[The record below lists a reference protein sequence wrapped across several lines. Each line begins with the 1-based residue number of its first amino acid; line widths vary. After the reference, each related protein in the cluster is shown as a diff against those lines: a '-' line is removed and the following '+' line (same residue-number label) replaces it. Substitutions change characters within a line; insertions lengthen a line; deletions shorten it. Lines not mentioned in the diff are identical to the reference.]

1 MIEFL
6 NDLGINNIVIKSL
19 EEKYEENILYNL
31 KVNELEIEKIIRYF
45 KEIGIK
51 NIEDVLLNKTEIFF
65 KTFREIKNKFVNDD
79 NMLNLVELINEDEK
93 NIELLYK

>member
-6 NDLGINNIVIKSL
+6 NDLGINNIVIKSF

-51 NIEDVLLNKTEIFF
+51 NIEDILLNKTEIFF
-65 KTFREIKNKFVNDD
+65 KTFREIKNKFVNND